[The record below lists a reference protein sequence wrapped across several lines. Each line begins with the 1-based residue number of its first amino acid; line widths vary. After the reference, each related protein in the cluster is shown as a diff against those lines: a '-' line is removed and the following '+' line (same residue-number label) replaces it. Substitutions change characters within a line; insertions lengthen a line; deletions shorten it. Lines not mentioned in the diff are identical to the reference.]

1 MNKHVL
7 PLLGLVTI
15 AVILGVLFT
24 PSGKVTETSKGKMFP
39 DIQEQAAQVSHFLIK
54 NADGILLDAKREIT
68 SNGTQWIASN
78 YHGYPVSQEKLS
90 ALLEQLVS
98 AQKVEPK
105 TSKADKYAR
114 LGVEPLEAEDA
125 QSVLLQVQ
133 SGSGADTNIVDLLVG
148 NASTG
153 GSYVRVNGNTQSWL
167 IDQIITLP
175 DSQMDWLL
183 QPILDVAPEQVKSLT
198 LEDGGANK
206 GHGWTVSKNMSEDDN
221 YQLEN
226 MPEGRELRYS
236 SILNSTVSSL
246 VELQFDDLSAI
257 DESIWQDVNTIK
269 SLKLSTFDERE
280 IRVRMRNVE
289 DKTWI
294 RFDMDGNASGVAPD
308 TAPSP
313 YWTQWQY
320 QITSFAANQFDKT
333 VEDFLS
339 EPVEENEAAVSDV
352 EANSE
357 SAENTN

>member
-54 NADGILLDAKREIT
+54 NADGILLDARRESIQDET
-68 SNGTQWIASN
+68 HWIASN

-90 ALLEQLVS
+90 VLLEQLLA
-98 AQKVEPK
+98 AQKVESK

-114 LGVEPLEAEDA
+114 LGVEPLDADDA

-133 SGSGADTNIVDLLVG
+133 SGASIDMNVVDLLVG
-148 NASTG
+148 NANTG
-153 GSYVRVNGNTQSWL
+153 GSYVRVNGDPQSWL

-175 DSQMDWLL
+175 DSQTDWLL
-183 QPILDVAPEQVKSLT
+183 QPILDVTSEQIKSLT
-198 LEDGGANK
+198 LEDSGANK
-206 GHGWTVSKNMSEDDN
+206 GHGWTVSKSKPEDDN

-236 SILNSTVSSL
+236 SILNSSVSSL

-257 DESIWQDVNTIK
+257 DESIWQDDSAIK

-289 DKTWI
+289 DKIWI
-294 RFDMDGNASGVAPD
+294 RFDMDDSASGSA
-308 TAPSP
+308 TSGATSP

-320 QITSFAANQFDKT
+320 QITSFAANQFDKSM
-333 VEDFLS
+333 EDFLS
-339 EPVEENEAAVSDV
+339 DVVNEDAAVSDV
-352 EANSE
+352 DADSE
-357 SAENTN
+357 SAN